1 MNRLK
6 ILDILIGSKCNL
18 ACHQCDTRSDIIK
31 DTSYDDSIE
40 QIIDS
45 VTLAQKYFSVET
57 YSMLGGEP
65 LLYLDKIKEVV
76 KHIRKTD
83 TTARIVIPTNGL
95 LLDKRSG
102 ELASLMLTYNVS
114 LYVCNHFASF
124 EDNTLTTKVFS
135 SAIEF
140 ANKLQL
146 TPYDRDQFI
155 ADITG
160 TPVKE
165 EQRNFNGNE
174 LVFSNGKIQ
183 VWVRDQGEFHSHHY
197 MSATGPKP
205 FMSGNPEESYKEGC
219 CSPFCNFLKD
229 KKLYKCAA
237 LGTLEKFLTTHNALN
252 DPDWQKYLAYKP
264 VDLEHATEDDITNFA
279 NNIYSASDVCD
290 MCPSNNKH
298 IFIKTPDKVLPIKE
312 IR

>member
-18 ACHQCDTRSDIIK
+18 ACFQCDTRSDIIK
-31 DTSYDDSIE
+31 DTSYDSSLE
-40 QIIDS
+40 QIIAS
-45 VTLAQKYFSVET
+45 ITLAQKHFSVET

-65 LLYLDKIKEVV
+65 LLYLDKVREVV
-76 KHIRKTD
+76 KHIRATD
-83 TTARIVIPTNGL
+83 TTARIVIPTNGM
-95 LLDKRSG
+95 LLDKRSD
-102 ELASLMLTYNVS
+102 ELADIMITYNVS

-124 EDNTLTTKVFS
+124 EDPTLTNKVFD
-135 SAIEF
+135 SAIKF
-140 ANKLQL
+140 ANSLQL

-160 TPVKE
+160 NPVTK
-165 EQRNFNGNE
+165 RDNFNGNE
-174 LVFSNGKIQ
+174 QVFSNGNIQ
-183 VWVRDQGEFHSHHY
+183 VWIRDQGEFHSHY
-197 MSATGPKP
+197 FMSVTGPKP
-205 FMSGNPEESYKEGC
+205 FMSGNPADSYREGC

-229 KKLYKCAA
+229 NKLYKCAA
-237 LGTLEKFLTTHNALN
+237 LGTLEKFLTIHNSLD

-264 VDLEHATEDDITNFA
+264 VDLETATEEDITAFA
-279 NNIYSASDVCD
+279 SNIYSPSEFCD
-290 MCPSNNKH
+290 MCPSNSKN